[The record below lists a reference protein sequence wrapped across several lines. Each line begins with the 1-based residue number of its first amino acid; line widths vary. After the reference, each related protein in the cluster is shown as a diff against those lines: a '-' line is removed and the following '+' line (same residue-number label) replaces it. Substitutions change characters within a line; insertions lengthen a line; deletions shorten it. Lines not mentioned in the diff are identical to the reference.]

1 MVAVIRVTMNVDGMT
16 NIDGNDQG
24 SVTSQQ
30 WCMMVKTNGMQQGW
44 HRGQWTWNI
53 AKRKQEKG

>member
-1 MVAVIRVTMNVDGMT
+1 MLMVMT

-24 SVTSQQ
+24 SIIGQQ

-44 HRGQWTWNI
+44 HQGQWTWNI

>member
-1 MVAVIRVTMNVDGMT
+1 MGPVVVITMVAVIRVTMNVDGMT

-30 WCMMVKTNGMQQGW
+30 
-44 HRGQWTWNI
+44 
-53 AKRKQEKG
+53 